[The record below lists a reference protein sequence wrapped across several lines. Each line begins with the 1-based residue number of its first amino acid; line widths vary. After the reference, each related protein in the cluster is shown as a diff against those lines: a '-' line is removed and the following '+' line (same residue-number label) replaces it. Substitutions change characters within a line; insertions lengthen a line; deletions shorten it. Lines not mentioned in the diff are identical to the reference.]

1 LGFHFHLLGTSK
13 VEKNK
18 VCQRFYAVFLTAE
31 FRVIFGIFVSLKVV
45 DMNNIPNVDLADFL
59 SEDPDRKQKFVDEIG
74 HAYEEIGFVS
84 LKHHFLSDTLVEN
97 LYKEVKA
104 FFALPEEVKKKYEIE
119 GLGGQRGYV
128 SFGKEHAKGKKE
140 GDLKEF
146 WHFGQEPSEDA
157 DLPETYPNNVRV
169 TELPGFNPTGMEA
182 YRMLEKTGIYVLRA
196 LALYIGLDECYFDHW
211 ASNGNSILRPI
222 HYPPITKEPEGA
234 VRAGAHGDINLIT
247 LLMGA
252 STGGLQVLHKN
263 GQWIDAIPQE
273 DELVIN
279 VGDMLER
286 LTNNKLRSTIHRV
299 VNPPREQ
306 WDTPRYSIPF
316 FMHPRSDMKL
326 NCLEVCIDESHPK
339 AYPDITA
346 GEFLHQR
353 LVEIGLIKE

>member
-1 LGFHFHLLGTSK
+1 M
-13 VEKNK
+13 NK
-18 VCQRFYAVFLTAE
+18 
-31 FRVIFGIFVSLKVV
+31 
-45 DMNNIPNVDLADFL
+45 IPSVDLADFL
-59 SEDPDRKQKFVDEIG
+59 SEDPNRKQKFVNEIG
-74 HAYEEIGFVS
+74 TAYENIGFVS
-84 LKHHFLSDTLVEN
+84 LRSHFLDDALVSD

-104 FFALPEEVKKKYEIE
+104 FFALDLAKKKQYEIE
-119 GLGGQRGYV
+119 GLSGQRGYV

-157 DLPETYPNNVRV
+157 NLTEVYPENVQV
-169 TELPGFNPTGMEA
+169 DELPNFNATGMQA

-196 LALYIGLDECYFDHW
+196 LALYIGVDEFYFDHW

-252 STGGLQVLHKN
+252 SSGGLQVLRKD
-263 GQWIDAIPQE
+263 GKWIDAIPEE

-286 LTNNKLRSTIHRV
+286 HTNNKLRSTIHRV
-299 VNPPREQ
+299 VNPPKEQ
-306 WDTPRYSIPF
+306 WDSPRFSIPF
-316 FMHPRSDMKL
+316 FMHPRGDMDL
-326 NCLEVCIDESHPK
+326 SCMDLCIDEQHPK
-339 AYPDITA
+339 SFDDIMA
-346 GEFLHQR
+346 GDFLIQR
-353 LVEIGLIKE
+353 LIEIGHLKK